1 MVNQL
6 SYPLLSVSTDL
17 EINDSTL
24 PEVYQQIVEEPS
36 LCTNILFAGENK
48 HFV

>member
-24 PEVYQQIVEEPS
+24 PEVYQQIVEAQP
-36 LCTNILFAGENK
+36 LCTDILFAGDNK